1 MIELQVK
8 KLHRLAKIPKYVYT
22 GDVGFDLSS
31 ILDYR
36 IVYDQVVMVRTGIA
50 IKIPSYHEMTV
61 RQRSGLS
68 RKYPNYIA
76 IGIGT
81 IDTSYIGEIMIP
93 IVNNNKHEDFIIKIG
108 DRVAQGVISPVFVS
122 KIIEVDELESTE
134 RGSQGFGSTGL

>member
-1 MIELQVK
+1 MNILVK

-36 IVYDQVVMVRTGIA
+36 ISYDQIVMVRTGIA